1 MSVLSEEEIEGLRI
15 PLPKRRKMRFIFLI
29 IGTVIILIGALLL
42 LFGIDFEVMI
52 SGYNFSLIFDIL
64 IMIIGAIVASKY
76 FIAPYDLK
84 ENSYGKRELR
94 DLREPVD
101 KTIKFRSL
109 SITRLVAAILFL
121 MVCLITLEIFGTEQG
136 DESKYGSFFSLG
148 GPSYFYAMGIPA
160 FGISFG
166 LFLYFF
172 LSPFKG
178 TFSQSKNFYFF
189 YEKRPACPWLTEIP
203 KKDIE
208 GVRYQ
213 NNYLGPK
220 LSWIV
225 LLMPFI
231 GLQLMA
237 AIPLF
242 SSLRGAPDY
251 VFSWTLTI
259 CSIIEIIA
267 LILLVILPQSYY
279 EIATK
284 DRLYEMWFSPLK
296 RKKKAQFTKE
306 FSEFLGCDMKRE
318 GKANKADLKESKDQT
333 ELGKDS
339 FSEVNSKHFQLFNL
353 VFGLFLF
360 ISAIIMHTQMVL
372 FGPMVYC
379 GALIYGSILLVKAF
393 SHDFSNK
400 KSNSFYFNEN
410 DKLFRFK
417 RNFSYKFQYI
427 ASNNVE
433 AVRMR
438 KWFRKL
444 DFFDIAMIGWLLI
457 MLTMQQVQGWALA
470 DTLLI
475 ILDNLISTFFMIIV
489 IVFSILFLCV
499 PIDVVE
505 IKTPTI
511 TYRIRN
517 TTKLK
522 EKNLL
527 KKYIN
532 NLKSFPK
539 EVRRGEMK
547 KTFYIRIGIILS
559 LIIISVIT
567 TTILLITYFI

>member
-15 PLPKRRKMRFIFLI
+15 TLPKRRKMRFIFLI
-29 IGTVIILIGALLL
+29 VGTVIILLGALLL
-42 LFGIDFEVMI
+42 LFGIDFEVTI
-52 SGYNFSLIFDIL
+52 SGYNLTLIFDIL
-64 IMIIGAIVASKY
+64 IMIIGGIVASKY

-101 KTIKFRSL
+101 KTIVFRSL
-109 SITRLVAAILFL
+109 SINRLVAAILFL
-121 MVCLITLEIFGTEQG
+121 MVVLITLEIFGTAQG

-178 TFSQSKNFYFF
+178 IFSQSKNFYFF

-213 NNYLGPK
+213 NNHLGPK

-231 GLQLMA
+231 GLQLMT

-267 LILLVILPQSYY
+267 LIILVILPQNYY

-284 DRLYEMWFSPLK
+284 DRVYEMWFSPLK
-296 RKKKAQFTKE
+296 RKKKAQFTEE
-306 FSEFLGCDMKRE
+306 FSEFLEC
-318 GKANKADLKESKDQT
+318 DLKKE
-333 ELGKDS
+333 EKDS
-339 FSEVNSKHFQLFNL
+339 FSDVNSRHFQLFNL
-353 VFGLFLF
+353 AFGLFLF
-360 ISAIIMHTQMVL
+360 ISAIIMHVQMVL
-372 FGPMVYC
+372 FGPMVYWV
-379 GALIYGSILLVKAF
+379 ALIYGTILIVKAF

-400 KSNSFYFNEN
+400 EGNSFYFNKN
-410 DKLFRFK
+410 DKIFRFN
-417 RNFSYKFQYI
+417 RNFSYKFHYV
-427 ASNNVE
+427 AGTNVE
-433 AVRMR
+433 AVNTR

-444 DFFDIAMIGWLLI
+444 DFFDITMIGWLLI
-457 MLTMQQVQGWALA
+457 LLTMQQVQGWALA
-470 DTLLI
+470 DTPVI
-475 ILDNLISTFFMIIV
+475 ILDNLFSTIFMMVV